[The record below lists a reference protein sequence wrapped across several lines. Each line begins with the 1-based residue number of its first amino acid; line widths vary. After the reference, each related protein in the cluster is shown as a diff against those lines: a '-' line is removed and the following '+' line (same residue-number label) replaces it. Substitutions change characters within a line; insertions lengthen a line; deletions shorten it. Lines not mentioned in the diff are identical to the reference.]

1 MAAAPP
7 WRGDGGGGDIE
18 TVKIHANGRPACINA
33 PVDRICSLANAI
45 RPISQRH
52 THTLAGNSYASRC
65 YRIDNKLFLNERG
78 RKTCGVCG
86 GRRYNRGFDP
96 RRATNFEK
104 IYHRVFNLK
113 DFDKM

>member
-18 TVKIHANGRPACINA
+18 TVKIHANGRPALMHPLTA
-33 PVDRICSLANAI
+33 YAVWRMLFDPLAND
-45 RPISQRH
+45 

-104 IYHRVFNLK
+104 IYHRVFNLR